1 MSDVRDTDSFL
12 PHFQMSIGGREI
24 GFLPRTQLFGARRLD
39 GPPFVQTFSVKR
51 RVRNFAASEWTATV
65 FDSGG
70 DLLEELVI
78 SLHLQNT
85 EAHGRTSYTMGFTTS
100 SGVGV
105 FYPKVYGIV
114 KRLHPFYMREGV
126 RVTIEGVDLGIEDMR
141 MALPVDIVL
150 AVAPEMPVTEW
161 IASAFATAGVSVEVT
176 SEPAEEFEAITMSK
190 YEEFIGDSE
199 TNNAASVMWRVYS
212 RGSSGTADS
221 VTVSDFMSI
230 VKDYIT
236 FASDKDAYIRFDGM
250 EENGVLK
257 VKIVNGTSLSVKPP
271 VFISNSQKKNRE
283 TDNIFVENFAP
294 SLDPLPSAL
303 FAPVRET
310 IPTVDRLTRKV
321 TNVTV
326 GPEDETGVA
335 VGSGV
340 LVAREK
346 DGLLRTGTAK
356 GPRLGF
362 DREREADVV
371 ANSMKT
377 DAQLVIAARN
387 NIHRRFSRLP
397 FRASMKLHFP
407 HPSVQ
412 PYTHVQM
419 RVLTNKGQDPV
430 TSGRY
435 RIEDMTYTMDLGNF
449 YAVVTAVKSG
459 GRSLPGTPEETNPGS
474 VGTTPEDDE

>member
-24 GFLPRTQLFGARRLD
+24 GFLPRTSEFGARRLD

-51 RVRNFAASEWTATV
+51 RVRNFAASEWTTTV

-70 DLLEELVI
+70 DLLEELVLA
-78 SLHLQNT
+78 LHLQNT
-85 EAHGRTSYTMGFTTS
+85 EAHGRTAYTMGFTTS
-100 SGVGV
+100 SGA
-105 FYPKVYGIV
+105 FELYPKVYGIV
-114 KRLHPFYMREGV
+114 KRLHPYYMREGV
-126 RVTIEGVDLGIEDMR
+126 RITIEGADLGIEDMR
-141 MALPVDIVL
+141 AALPVNIVL
-150 AVAPEMPVTEW
+150 NVAPGMTVTEW
-161 IASAFATAGVSVEVT
+161 ISSAFASAGVSVEVK
-176 SEPAEEFEAITMSK
+176 SEPEEEFEAITMSR
-190 YEEFIGDSE
+190 YGEFLNASE
-199 TNNAASVMWRVYS
+199 VDNAASVMWRVYS

-250 EENGVLK
+250 GDTGVLRIT
-257 VKIVNGTSLSVKPP
+257 VVNGASLSVKPP
-271 VFISNSQKKNRE
+271 VFVVNSQKKNKE
-283 TDNIFVENFAP
+283 SDNISVENFAP
-294 SLDPLPSAL
+294 AMDPLPSAL
-303 FAPVRET
+303 FAPVRES

-321 TNVTV
+321 TVLEV
-326 GPEDETGVA
+326 GPEDENGVA

-346 DGLLRTGTAK
+346 DGLVRSGSGK
-356 GPRLGF
+356 PVRP
-362 DREREADVV
+362 EASAEAQIV
-371 ANSMKT
+371 ANPMMS
-377 DAQLVIAARN
+377 DAQRVIAARN

-397 FRASMKLHFP
+397 FRASMKIHFP
-407 HPSVQ
+407 LASIQ
-412 PYTHVQM
+412 PYTHMQV
-419 RVLTNKGQDPV
+419 RVLTNRGQDPV

-449 YAVVTAVKSG
+449 YAAVTAVKSG
-459 GRSLPGTPEETNPGS
+459 GRALPGTPEETNPGS